1 MILDMQATYKQNL
14 GKWMH
19 AHRRKIVIWLVL
31 LLILLLVGFLAFRAI
46 EFGVEH
52 VVFALFPDGRG
63 DWKYPLPNDYWVLRS
78 NSGHISISQKNG
90 DSIYL
95 TCIESY
101 IFGFCYNS
109 RYIGAMRINTQEN
122 MITDDEQKIQEY
134 EYYLLDTEN
143 GMCGG
148 PYSES
153 ELWDQCAARN
163 VDDLCDWI
171 YTKDISCYN
180 VPSFG
185 NENS

>member
-1 MILDMQATYKQNL
+1 MILDLQATYRQRL

-19 AHRRKIVIWLVL
+19 AHKRKIVILLVL
-31 LLILLLVGFLAFRAI
+31 LLILLLVGFLASRAI
-46 EFGVEH
+46 EFGVERLL
-52 VVFALFPDGRG
+52 FALFPNGRG
-63 DWKYPLPNDYWVLRS
+63 DWKYPLPNDYWVLQS
-78 NSGHISISQKNG
+78 NSRRISISQHDG
-90 DSIYL
+90 DSTYH

-109 RYIGAMRINTQEN
+109 RYIGAMRIDTQDDT
-122 MITDDEQKIQEY
+122 ITDDERKMQEY

-153 ELWDQCAARN
+153 EFWNQCADRN

-171 YTKDISCYN
+171 YTKDISYYN
-180 VPSFG
+180 IPNAE
-185 NENS
+185 NENF